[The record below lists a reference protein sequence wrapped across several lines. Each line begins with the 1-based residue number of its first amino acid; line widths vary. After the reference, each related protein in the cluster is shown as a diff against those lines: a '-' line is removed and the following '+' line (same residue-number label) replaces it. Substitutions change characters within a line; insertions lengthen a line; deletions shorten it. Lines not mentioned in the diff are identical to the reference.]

1 MGITLPAELAQIAGQ
16 VGVQW
21 PQADETAM
29 HNAAQA
35 WRTAAAKLTTL
46 AKDADRSAT
55 DALGAMSGQ
64 AADAA
69 GDYWGKF
76 VHGENA
82 KFTQAVQGC
91 LAAADRLEQA
101 AQKIGAAKVEIVR
114 KLTAVSQH
122 AGAANA
128 VPGDVSKAG
137 LNTLLSGAGADING
151 ILGTLT
157 SDVNP
162 VALATPTVTVD
173 APSGFGRTDELVGK
187 DGGLLGLSAGL
198 PDVAS
203 LPAGVST
210 DPSQLRFDPATGQYV
225 DKTTGAVIDPKTGL
239 PTLPGSADD
248 APTGRFPMGTGP
260 TGQLPVATGPAGQ
273 FPGASG
279 PAGAPPVDH
288 SAAPT
293 GPVPRQV
300 IDSAAPPSHG
310 GGYSPPPIYSDPTPT
325 GPVHVAPHVPQ
336 STTVQSAAPVYTP
349 PAPEAPVYQPPASGG
364 GGYWTP
370 PAVDNSPSIG
380 SGPTPGA
387 PSGPPPVVRGSAPPV
402 FGQPGAPGAPGQPGV
417 IQPGAGA
424 PGTAAPGGPV
434 AGGPGAVVPG
444 AGGPAAGG
452 AGGAAGGVVAGQPG
466 AGQSGA
472 GQSGA
477 GQSGAGQPFTQQ
489 PGNAAGA
496 AAVVNTTRR
505 PGDVAGVYVDDH
517 RAAAPLVKPLVKKPS
532 TTPGLFL
539 VYMFPIGHMP
549 KPSSRPARQL
559 PPPAAEVDYAAGLR
573 FPPHDHPE
581 SGLIQNLG
589 TKSTAVPE
597 PRDGEELAEGYDPLG
612 GENERDWDRRFLV
625 RAGSDE
631 RRAEYAWP
639 PGELFPEGGCDA
651 GEAIV
656 LEPGVVIDRFG
667 TPEGRVFGVEGTPFT
682 QRSLPPEHL
691 DSGYHRYRV
700 LAPLPMWQTIS
711 AAWFGQ
717 TGGGVRYRSV
727 YPAADLVA
735 LGFLEA
741 VA

>member
-35 WRTAAAKLTTL
+35 WRTAATKLTTL
-46 AKDADRSAT
+46 AKDADRSAV

-128 VPGDVSKAG
+128 APGDVSKAG

-162 VALATPTVTVD
+162 AALATPTVTAD
-173 APSGFGRTDELVGK
+173 APSGFGGTDKMVGN

-198 PDVAS
+198 PDVDS
-203 LPAGVST
+203 LPPAVST

-239 PTLPGSADD
+239 PTLPGTSDD
-248 APTGRFPMGTGP
+248 GP
-260 TGQLPVATGPAGQ
+260 TGKFPVAT
-273 FPGASG
+273 G
-279 PAGAPPVDH
+279 PAGAPPVDN

-300 IDSAAPPSHG
+300 IDSAAPPNYSSPSNHG
-310 GGYSPPPIYSDPTPT
+310 GGYSPPVYSDPTPT

-336 STTVQSAAPVYTP
+336 STTVQSAASVYTP
-349 PAPEAPVYQPPASGG
+349 PPVPEAPVYQPPATGG

-380 SGPTPGA
+380 SGPAPGA
-387 PSGPPPVVRGSAPPV
+387 PSGLPPVTRGSLPPV
-402 FGQPGAPGAPGQPGV
+402 FGQSGVPGAPGQPAV
-417 IQPGAGA
+417 IQPGVGAPAGA
-424 PGTAAPGGPV
+424 VPGGPV
-434 AGGPGAVVPG
+434 AGAPG
-444 AGGPAAGG
+444 AGGPVAGSP
-452 AGGAAGGVVAGQPG
+452 GGVAGGVAAGQPG
-466 AGQSGA
+466 IGQPGTAQPGTGQPAAGQ
-472 GQSGA
+472 Q
-477 GQSGAGQPFTQQ
+477 FTQQ
-489 PGNAAGA
+489 PGSAAGA

-505 PGDVAGVYVDDH
+505 PGDVAGVYMDDH
-517 RAAAPLVKPLVKKPS
+517 RAVAPVVKPVVKKPT

-559 PPPAAEVDYAAGLR
+559 PPPSAEVDYAAGLR

-589 TKSTAVPE
+589 TKSAEVPE
-597 PRDGEELAEGYDPLG
+597 PRDGVELAEGYDPLG

-625 RAGSDE
+625 RPGDE
-631 RRAEYAWP
+631 NRRAEYAWP

-651 GEAIV
+651 GEAVV
-656 LEPGVVIDRFG
+656 LEPDVVIDRFG
-667 TPEGRVFGVEGTPFT
+667 TPEGRVFGAEGIPFT

-691 DSGYHRYRV
+691 DSGYRRYRV

>member
-1 MGITLPAELAQIAGQ
+1 MGITLPADLAEIAGQ

-29 HNAAQA
+29 HNAALA

-46 AKDADRSAT
+46 AKDADRSAS
-55 DALGAMSGQ
+55 DALGAMSGK

-69 GDYWGKF
+69 DDFWGKF

-82 KFTQAVQGC
+82 KFTQAVKGC

-128 VPGDVSKAG
+128 TPGDLPKAG

-151 ILGTLT
+151 ILGDLT
-157 SDVNP
+157 TAVNP
-162 VALATPTVTVD
+162 AVLTAPAVSADTPAAFDKTSQ
-173 APSGFGRTDELVGK
+173 AVGP
-187 DGGLLGLSAGL
+187 DGGLLGLSTGL
-198 PDVAS
+198 PDVDAMTTG
-203 LPAGVST
+203 ATT
-210 DPSQLRFDPATGQYV
+210 DPSQVRYDPATGQYV
-225 DKTTGAVIDPKTGL
+225 DKTTGNVIDPKTGL

-248 APTGRFPMGTGP
+248 APTG
-260 TGQLPVATGPAGQ
+260 Q
-273 FPGASG
+273 FPIDGTHPGA
-279 PAGAPPVDH
+279 AGSHAAPPPDN
-288 SAAPT
+288 SAEPT

-300 IDSAAPPSHG
+300 VDAATPPSYGHQGG
-310 GGYSPPPIYSDPTPT
+310 GGYTPPPYSDPTPT
-325 GPVHVAPHVPQ
+325 GPVHVAPPHVPQ

-349 PAPEAPVYQPPASGG
+349 PPPPPQAPVYQPPSSGG
-364 GGYWTP
+364 GNYWTP
-370 PAVDNSPSIG
+370 PTVDSPAPIS
-380 SGPTPGA
+380 SGPAQGMPGMPGPRA
-387 PSGPPPVVRGSAPPV
+387 PMPPA
-402 FGQPGAPGAPGQPGV
+402 FGQPGLPGAPGQPGM
-417 IQPGAGA
+417 IQPGVGGGPVAGG
-424 PGTAAPGGPV
+424 PAAGGAVVGGPAAGGPVAGGPV
-434 AGGPGAVVPG
+434 AGGPGAGPG
-444 AGGPAAGG
+444 A
-452 AGGAAGGVVAGQPG
+452 AAGGVVAGGAGQPG
-466 AGQSGA
+466 AGQPYA
-472 GQSGA
+472 
-477 GQSGAGQPFTQQ
+477 QQ
-489 PGNAAGA
+489 PGGGAQGAGA
-496 AAVVNTTRR
+496 AAIVNTTRR
-505 PGDVAGVYVDDH
+505 PGDVAGVYIDDH
-517 RAAAPLVKPLVKKPS
+517 RAVAPVVKPVVKKP
-532 TTPGLFL
+532 TVAPGLFM

-549 KPSSRPARQL
+549 TPSSRPARQL
-559 PPPAAEVDYAAGLR
+559 PPPPAEVDYAAGLR

-581 SGLIQNLG
+581 SGLIQSLG
-589 TKSTAVPE
+589 ATHADVPE
-597 PRDGEELAEGYDPLG
+597 PRDGQELAEGYDPLG

-625 RAGSDE
+625 RAGTEE

-651 GEAIV
+651 GEAVV
-656 LEPGVVIDRFG
+656 LEPGAVIDRFG
-667 TPEGRVFGVEGTPFT
+667 TPEGRVFSADATPFT

-691 DSGYHRYRV
+691 DAGYHRYRV

>member
-1 MGITLPAELAQIAGQ
+1 MGITLPADLAEIAGQ

-29 HNAAQA
+29 RAAAQA
-35 WRTAAAKLTTL
+35 WRTAATKLTTL
-46 AKDADRSAT
+46 AKDADRTAS
-55 DALGAMSGQ
+55 DAFGAMSGQ

-69 GDYWGKF
+69 DDFWGKF

-82 KFTQAVQGC
+82 KFTQAVKGC

-101 AQKIGAAKVEIVR
+101 AQKIGAAKVDIVR

-128 VPGDVSKAG
+128 APGDVSKAG

-162 VALATPTVTVD
+162 AVLAAPVVSAD
-173 APSGFGRTDELVGK
+173 APAALTGKDKTVGP

-198 PDVAS
+198 PDVDS
-203 LPAGVST
+203 ITPGVQV
-210 DPSQLRFDPATGQYV
+210 DPSQVQYDPSTGHYV
-225 DKTTGAVIDPKTGL
+225 DKTTGNVIDPKTGL
-239 PTLPGSADD
+239 PMLPGSADD
-248 APTGRFPMGTGP
+248 SP
-260 TGQLPVATGPAGQ
+260 TGQFPIKTGQ
-273 FPGASG
+273 FPVNTG
-279 PAGAPPVDH
+279 PAGAPPPDN

-293 GPVPRQV
+293 GPVPRHV
-300 IDSAAPPSHG
+300 IDAATPAPNYG
-310 GGYSPPPIYSDPTPT
+310 GGYSPPPVYSDPTPT
-325 GPVHVAPHVPQ
+325 GPVHVPPPHTPQ
-336 STTVQSAAPVYTP
+336 GTTVQSAAAPVYSP
-349 PAPEAPVYQPPASGG
+349 PPVPEAPAYQPPSTGGG

-370 PAVDNSPSIG
+370 PAADNSPSIG
-380 SGPTPGA
+380 SGPA
-387 PSGPPPVVRGSAPPV
+387 QSAPPPGMPV
-402 FGQPGAPGAPGQPGV
+402 TRGTVPPAFGQPGVPGAPGQPAV
-417 IQPGAGA
+417 IQPGAPGGA
-424 PGTAAPGGPV
+424 VPGGPV
-434 AGGPGAVVPG
+434 AGGPA
-444 AGGPAAGG
+444 AGGSVAGG

-472 GQSGA
+472 GA
-477 GQSGAGQPFTQQ
+477 GYAQQ

-505 PGDVAGVYVDDH
+505 PGDVSGVYIDDH
-517 RAAAPLVKPLVKKPS
+517 RAAAAAVIKPVVRKP
-532 TTPGLFL
+532 TVAPGLFL

-549 KPSSRPARQL
+549 TPSSRPARQL

-573 FPPHDHPE
+573 FPPHDHPD
-581 SGLIQNLG
+581 SGLIQALG
-589 TKSTAVPE
+589 STRADAPE
-597 PRDGEELAEGYDPLG
+597 PRDGDELAEGYDPLG

-625 RAGSDE
+625 RAGAED

-651 GEAIV
+651 GEAVV

-667 TPEGRVFGVEGTPFT
+667 TPEGRVFGAEGTPFT

-691 DSGYHRYRV
+691 DAGYRRYRV
-700 LAPLPMWQTIS
+700 LAPLPIWQTIS

>member
-1 MGITLPAELAQIAGQ
+1 MGITLPAELAKIAGQ

-29 HNAAQA
+29 HNAAEA
-35 WRTAAAKLTTL
+35 WRTAATKLTTL
-46 AKDADRSAT
+46 AKDADKSAT

-128 VPGDVSKAG
+128 TPGDLPKAG

-162 VALATPTVTVD
+162 AVLATPTVTAD
-173 APSGFGRTDELVGK
+173 APSGFGGTDKLVGK
-187 DGGLLGLSAGL
+187 NGGLLGLSDGL
-198 PDVAS
+198 PDVDL
-203 LPAGVST
+203 LPPGVQA

-239 PTLPGSADD
+239 PTLPGAADD
-248 APTGRFPMGTGP
+248 APTGQF
-260 TGQLPVATGPAGQ
+260 PVAT
-273 FPGASG
+273 G
-279 PAGAPPVDH
+279 PAGAPPVDN

-300 IDSAAPPSHG
+300 IDAAAPPNYSPPPGHG
-310 GGYSPPPIYSDPTPT
+310 GGYSPPPVYSDPTPT

-349 PAPEAPVYQPPASGG
+349 PPMPEAPVYQPPATGG

-387 PSGPPPVVRGSAPPV
+387 PSAPPPITRGSAPPV
-402 FGQPGAPGAPGQPGV
+402 FGQPGVPGQPGV
-417 IQPGAGA
+417 IQPGVGA
-424 PGTAAPGGPV
+424 PGAAVPGGSVTSGPGAGGSVAGGVGAGGPGAGGLV
-434 AGGPGAVVPG
+434 AGGPG
-444 AGGPAAGG
+444 
-452 AGGAAGGVVAGQPG
+452 GVV

-472 GQSGA
+472 GQAGA
-477 GQSGAGQPFTQQ
+477 GQSFTQQ
-489 PGNAAGA
+489 PGSAAGA

-517 RAAAPLVKPLVKKPS
+517 RAAAPVVKPMVKKPT

-559 PPPAAEVDYAAGLR
+559 PPPAAEIDYAAGLR

-581 SGLIQNLG
+581 SGLIRNLG
-589 TKSTAVPE
+589 TKSAEVPE
-597 PRDGEELAEGYDPLG
+597 PGDGGALAEGYDPLG

-651 GEAIV
+651 GEAVV

-667 TPEGRVFGVEGTPFT
+667 TPEGRVFGTEGIPFT

-691 DSGYHRYRV
+691 DAGYRRYRV

>member
-1 MGITLPAELAQIAGQ
+1 MGITLPTELARIAGQ

-46 AKDADRSAT
+46 AKDADRSAV

-82 KFTQAVQGC
+82 KFTQAVRGC

-128 VPGDVSKAG
+128 TPGDLSKAG
-137 LNTLLSGAGADING
+137 LNTLLSGAGADISD

-162 VALATPTVTVD
+162 AALATPTVSAD
-173 APSGFGRTDELVGK
+173 APLGFDGTDKLVGK

-198 PDVAS
+198 PNVDS
-203 LPAGVST
+203 LPPGVST
-210 DPSQLRFDPATGQYV
+210 DPSQLRYDPATGQYV

-239 PTLPGSADD
+239 PTLPGSSDD
-248 APTGRFPMGTGP
+248 APTGQF
-260 TGQLPVATGPAGQ
+260 PVATGPAG
-273 FPGASG
+273 
-279 PAGAPPVDH
+279 APPLDN
-288 SAAPT
+288 SAVPT

-300 IDSAAPPSHG
+300 IDSATPPNYG
-310 GGYSPPPIYSDPTPT
+310 GGYSPPPVYSDPTPT

-349 PAPEAPVYQPPASGG
+349 PPMPEAPVYQPPATGG

-380 SGPTPGA
+380 SGPAQSA
-387 PSGPPPVVRGSAPPV
+387 PAGLPPVARTPSPPA
-402 FGQPGAPGAPGQPGV
+402 FGQPGVPGQPGV
-417 IQPGAGA
+417 IQPGIGA
-424 PGTAAPGGPV
+424 PGAGVPGGPV
-434 AGGPGAVVPG
+434 GGGAL

-452 AGGAAGGVVAGQPG
+452 PGTVGGGVVAGQPG
-466 AGQSGA
+466 VGQPGVGQPGGA
-472 GQSGA
+472 QP
-477 GQSGAGQPFTQQ
+477 GAGQPFGQQ
-489 PGNAAGA
+489 PGGAAGA

-505 PGDVAGVYVDDH
+505 PGDVAGVYLDDH
-517 RAAAPLVKPLVKKPS
+517 RAVAPVVKPVVKKP
-532 TTPGLFL
+532 TVAPGLFL

-589 TKSTAVPE
+589 SKPTELPE

-625 RAGSDE
+625 RAGSEE

-651 GEAIV
+651 GEAVV
-656 LEPGVVIDRFG
+656 LEPGAVIDRFG

-691 DSGYHRYRV
+691 DAGYRRYRV